1 MQILTKV
8 LRISI
13 RILVI
18 AVGIVIIAY
27 LGCSLMIG
35 RGVNSASENAMAQFD
50 GDRVEALIA
59 LVDCQTCNLH
69 DRTTAVWALGQL
81 KDKRALPILYKYRTG
96 KPCDHLHQI
105 CQYEI
110 SKAIRWTEG
119 NSYMLPQIWRV
130 MLRVDRGSAAKSTHR
145 VV

>member
-1 MQILTKV
+1 MQILTNV
-8 LRISI
+8 LKISI

-18 AVGIVIIAY
+18 AVGIVIIAF

-35 RGVNSASENAMAQFD
+35 RGVSSASESATAQFY

-59 LVDCQTCNLH
+59 LVDCQTCDLH

-110 SKAIRWTEG
+110 TKAIRWTEG

-130 MLRVDRGSAAKSTHR
+130 MLRVDRGSVAKSARHGG
-145 VV
+145 

>member
-1 MQILTKV
+1 MQIPGKV
-8 LRISI
+8 LKISL

-18 AVGIVIIAY
+18 AAGIVIIAY
-27 LGCSLMIG
+27 FGCSLLIG
-35 RGVNSASENAMAQFD
+35 LGVNSASERAMAQFD
-50 GDRVEALIA
+50 GDRIEALIA

-96 KPCDHLHQI
+96 KPCDHLHQF

-130 MLRVDRGSAAKSTHR
+130 MLRVDHGSAAKSSHH

>member
-1 MQILTKV
+1 MQILTRALK
-8 LRISI
+8 ISI
-13 RILVI
+13 GILVI
-18 AVGIVIIAY
+18 PVGVGIIAF
-27 LGCSLMIG
+27 LGCSFLIG
-35 RGVNSASENAMAQFD
+35 GGVNSATERAMAQFD

-59 LVDCQTCNLH
+59 LVDCQTCDLH
-69 DRTTAVWALGQL
+69 GRTTAVWALGQL

-96 KPCDHLHQI
+96 KPCDHLNQI

-130 MLRVDRGSAAKSTHR
+130 MLRVDRGSAAKNARH